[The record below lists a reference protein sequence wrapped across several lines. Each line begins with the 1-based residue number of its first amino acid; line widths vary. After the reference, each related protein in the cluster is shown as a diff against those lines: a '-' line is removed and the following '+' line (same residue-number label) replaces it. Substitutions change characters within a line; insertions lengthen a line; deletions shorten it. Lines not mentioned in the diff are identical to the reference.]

1 MGVPCFAVELEENEK
16 FCEVCRD
23 IWSEHDEN
31 GFKVMDKASMPK
43 AAEFYKPVKAAVLWN
58 LPFMQ
63 EMDEYFS
70 DQVQMVKDVLQG
82 TDAELERD

>member
-1 MGVPCFAVELEENEK
+1 
-16 FCEVCRD
+16 
-23 IWSEHDEN
+23 
-31 GFKVMDKASMPK
+31 MDKASMSK
-43 AAEFYKPVKAAVLWN
+43 AAEFYEPAKAAVLWH